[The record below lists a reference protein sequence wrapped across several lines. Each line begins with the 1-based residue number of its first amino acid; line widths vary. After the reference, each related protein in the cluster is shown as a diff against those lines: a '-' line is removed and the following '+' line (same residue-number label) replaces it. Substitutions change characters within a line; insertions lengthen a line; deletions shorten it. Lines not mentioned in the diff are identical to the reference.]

1 MERNSSNRIY
11 VFLIVLL
18 GVCIFG
24 ALNYIV
30 VLHNPETW
38 TSLRYGAWTAFH
50 KGFNFSGFDQF
61 TYVIVSKWRP
71 LFEMYRHPM
80 LALMIWP
87 MSWVNAQL
95 TDYFHVNCAIY
106 VVAVTYTIVST
117 ISWWLLFS
125 ILRKRVGLSMELSLL
140 LVLFYFGLAYV
151 MLASCMPDHMIWTQ
165 FLLIL
170 SIYLASGRGGMKLW
184 QALPLYFIAT
194 GVTLTNSV
202 KVWLIDMA
210 AAYHGTGSLKRL
222 FRRSLLYVIPTLIIG
237 GIYLWE
243 TNTLVVEEQ
252 SYQKHMR
259 ERTLERDSTAKARFE
274 RDSIFRAKRMGKQ
287 AYDNQLFEYTDNTI
301 DRGPLLVEN
310 FFGEG
315 FILHPEHLMEDPNL
329 KKNPRPVIVHYLDW
343 WNYVAEGAIL
353 VLFLGG
359 IIYGRK
365 KRLLWIAMMPFIF
378 DVFLHIGMRFAA
390 TDLYIMT
397 AHWAYIIPI
406 AIAFMLKEMKKPG
419 RNVID
424 TILVVLTLF
433 LWWHNL
439 SLLVPYLLP

>member
-1 MERNSSNRIY
+1 MERNSSHRIY

-151 MLASCMPDHMIWTQ
+151 MLAGCMPDHMIWTQ

-184 QALPLYFIAT
+184 QALPL
-194 GVTLTNSV
+194 
-202 KVWLIDMA
+202 
-210 AAYHGTGSLKRL
+210 
-222 FRRSLLYVIPTLIIG
+222 
-237 GIYLWE
+237 
-243 TNTLVVEEQ
+243 
-252 SYQKHMR
+252 
-259 ERTLERDSTAKARFE
+259 
-274 RDSIFRAKRMGKQ
+274 
-287 AYDNQLFEYTDNTI
+287 
-301 DRGPLLVEN
+301 
-310 FFGEG
+310 
-315 FILHPEHLMEDPNL
+315 
-329 KKNPRPVIVHYLDW
+329 
-343 WNYVAEGAIL
+343 
-353 VLFLGG
+353 
-359 IIYGRK
+359 
-365 KRLLWIAMMPFIF
+365 
-378 DVFLHIGMRFAA
+378 
-390 TDLYIMT
+390 
-397 AHWAYIIPI
+397 
-406 AIAFMLKEMKKPG
+406 
-419 RNVID
+419 
-424 TILVVLTLF
+424 
-433 LWWHNL
+433 
-439 SLLVPYLLP
+439 

>member
-301 DRGPLLVEN
+301 DRGPPLVEN

-365 KRLLWIAMMPFIF
+365 KRLLWIAMMPFLF

-390 TDLYIMT
+390 TDVYIMT

-406 AIAFMLKEMKKPG
+406 AIGFMLKEMKKPG
-419 RNVID
+419 RNAID
-424 TILVVLTLF
+424 AILIVLTLF
-433 LWWHNL
+433 LWWNNL
-439 SLLVPYLLP
+439 TLLVPYLLP

>member
-1 MERNSSNRIY
+1 
-11 VFLIVLL
+11 
-18 GVCIFG
+18 
-24 ALNYIV
+24 
-30 VLHNPETW
+30 
-38 TSLRYGAWTAFH
+38 
-50 KGFNFSGFDQF
+50 
-61 TYVIVSKWRP
+61 
-71 LFEMYRHPM
+71 
-80 LALMIWP
+80 
-87 MSWVNAQL
+87 
-95 TDYFHVNCAIY
+95 
-106 VVAVTYTIVST
+106 
-117 ISWWLLFS
+117 
-125 ILRKRVGLSMELSLL
+125 
-140 LVLFYFGLAYV
+140 
-151 MLASCMPDHMIWTQ
+151 
-165 FLLIL
+165 
-170 SIYLASGRGGMKLW
+170 MKLW

-210 AAYHGTGSLKRL
+210 AAYHGAGSLKRL

-237 GIYLWE
+237 DIYLWE

-329 KKNPRPVIVHYLDW
+329 KKNPRPVIVHYRDW

-406 AIAFMLKEMKKPG
+406 AIAFMLKEMK
-419 RNVID
+419 RN
-424 TILVVLTLF
+424 LGAM
-433 LWWHNL
+433 
-439 SLLVPYLLP
+439 S